1 MDFDFLKKLLK
12 KSDSKMILLIMDGLG
27 GLPEAPGGLTEL
39 ESARTPNLDRLAAEG
54 ICGLHVPCGA
64 GITPGSGPA
73 HLGVF
78 GYDPLKYV
86 VGRGALSAVGVDFD
100 LRNDDVAARGNFCTL
115 DSSGKIT
122 DRRAGRI
129 PTEKNEELCK
139 LLRGIK
145 LQGAELFVE
154 TEKEH
159 RFLIVLRGSGLS
171 GSVGDTDPQHEGYA
185 PLEPKALA
193 PEAEKTAKI
202 LKDFVAQA
210 TKVLSGHAPA
220 NGVILRGF
228 DKRPNWPPMKEVYG
242 VRAAAVAAYPMY
254 RGLAR
259 LVGMQAL
266 PVHDGVKEQFN
277 AVKKAWKDFDFFYVH
292 IKKVDSYGEDGNFE
306 ARRHLIEEVD
316 RHLGILTDLEPD
328 VIAVTGDHSTPA
340 AMKSHSWHP
349 VPALLW
355 AKVCRP
361 DAVREFGERACMAGG
376 LGCRFP
382 AVDLMPLMLAH
393 AGRLDKY
400 GA

>member
-27 GLPEAPGGLTEL
+27 GLPEKPGGLTEL
-39 ESARTPNLDRLAAEG
+39 ESAKTPNLDRLAAEG
-54 ICGLHVPCGA
+54 ICGLHVPIGA

-78 GYDPLKYV
+78 GYDPVKYV

-100 LRNDDVAARGNFCTL
+100 LRPDDVAARGNFCTL
-115 DSSGKIT
+115 GAGGKIT

-129 PTEKNEELCK
+129 STEKNEELCK

-159 RFLIVLRGSGLS
+159 RFLIVLRGTGLS
-171 GSVGDTDPQHEGYA
+171 GNVADTDPQHEGLTA
-185 PLEPKALA
+185 LEPRALS
-193 PEAEKTAKI
+193 PDAEKTSKI

-210 TKVLSGHAPA
+210 VKVLEGHTPA

-228 DKRPNWPPMKEVYG
+228 DKRPNWPPMQEVYG

-254 RGLAR
+254 RGLAK

-266 PVHDGVKEQFN
+266 PVHDSVEEEFN

-292 IKKVDSYGEDGNFE
+292 VKKVDSYGEDGNFE
-306 ARRHLIEEVD
+306 AKKHLIEEVD
-316 RHLGILTDLEPD
+316 RHMGILTDLKPD
-328 VIAVTGDHSTPA
+328 VIAVTGDHSTPS
-340 AMKSHSWHP
+340 AMKAHSWHP

-355 AKVCRP
+355 AKICRT
-361 DAVREFGERACMAGG
+361 DTVREFGERACMAGG
-376 LGCRFP
+376 LGSRFA

-393 AGRLDKY
+393 AGRLEKY

>member
-12 KSDSKMILLIMDGLG
+12 TSDSKMIMLIMDGLG
-27 GLPEAPGGLTEL
+27 GMPGKPGGLTEL
-39 ESARTPNLDRLAAEG
+39 ESAKTPNLDRLAAEG
-54 ICGLHVPCGA
+54 ICGLHEPVGA

-73 HLGVF
+73 HLAVF
-78 GYDPLKYV
+78 GYDPVKYL

-100 LRNDDVAARGNFCTL
+100 LKPDDVAARGNFCTL
-115 DSSGKIT
+115 DASGKIT

-139 LLRGIK
+139 RLRGIR

-171 GSVGDTDPQHEGYA
+171 GNVGDTDPQHEGKA
-185 PLEPKALA
+185 PLEPKALS
-193 PEAEKTAKI
+193 PDAEKTAKI
-202 LKDFVAQA
+202 VKDFTAQA
-210 TKVLSGHAPA
+210 VKVLAGQAPA

-254 RGLAR
+254 RGLAK

-266 PVHDGVKEQFN
+266 PVHDGVEEQFA
-277 AVKKAWKDFDFFYVH
+277 AVEKAWKDFDFFYVH

-306 ARRHLIEEVD
+306 ARRKLIEEVD
-316 RHLGILTDLEPD
+316 RFMPMLVDLKPD
-328 VIAVTGDHSTPA
+328 VLAVTGDHSTPA
-340 AMKSHSWHP
+340 ALKAHSWHP
-349 VPALLW
+349 VPTLLR
-355 AKVCRP
+355 AGTCCP
-361 DAVREFGERACMAGG
+361 DGVREFGERACVTGA
-376 LGCRFP
+376 LGPRFP

-393 AGRLDKY
+393 ANRLDKY

>member
-12 KSDSKMILLIMDGLG
+12 SSDSKMILLILDGLG
-27 GLPEAPGGLTEL
+27 GLPERPGGLTEL
-39 ESARTPNLDRLAAEG
+39 ESAKKTNLDRLAMEG
-54 ICGLHVPCGA
+54 ACGLHQPVGA
-64 GITPGSGPA
+64 GVAPGSGPA

-78 GYDPLKYV
+78 GYDPLKFV

-100 LRNDDVAARGNFCTL
+100 LKPDDVAARGNFCTL
-115 DSSGKIT
+115 DSTGKIT

-129 PTEKNEELCK
+129 STEKNEELCK

-159 RFLIVLRGSGLS
+159 RFLIVLRGSDLS
-171 GSVGDTDPQHEGYA
+171 GAVADTDPQHEGRPA
-185 PLEPKALA
+185 LEPKALSPA
-193 PEAEKTAKI
+193 AEKTSKI

-210 TKVLSGHAPA
+210 VKVLAGHSPA

-228 DKRPNWPPMKEVYG
+228 DKRPNWPSVKEVYG

-254 RGLAR
+254 RGLAK

-266 PVHDGVKEQFN
+266 PVHDGVEELFE
-277 AVKKAWKDFDFFYVH
+277 AVKKAWKDFDFFYIH
-292 IKKVDSYGEDGNFE
+292 IKKTDSYGEDGNFE
-306 ARRHLIEEVD
+306 AKAKLIEEVD
-316 RHLGILTDLEPD
+316 RSIPMLTGLKPD
-328 VIAVTGDHSTPA
+328 VIVVTGDHSTPA
-340 AMKSHSWHP
+340 VMKSHSWHP
-349 VPALLW
+349 VPTLLW
-355 AKVCRP
+355 SRVCRP
-361 DAVREFGERACMAGG
+361 DGVKEFGERACMAGG
-376 LGCRFP
+376 LGARFS
-382 AVDLMPLMLAH
+382 AVDLIPLMLAN

>member
-27 GLPEAPGGLTEL
+27 GLPEKPGGLTEL
-39 ESARTPNLDRLAAEG
+39 ESAKTPNLDRLASEG

-73 HLGVF
+73 HLAVF
-78 GYDPLKYV
+78 GYDPLTYV

-100 LRNDDVAARGNFCTL
+100 LKADDVAARGNFCTL

-129 PTEKNEELCK
+129 PTEKNQELCK

-154 TEKEH
+154 TETEH

-171 GSVGDTDPQHEGYA
+171 GNVGDTDPQHEGYA
-185 PLEPKALA
+185 PLEPKALS
-193 PEAEKTAKI
+193 PDAEKTAKI

-210 TKVLSGHAPA
+210 TKVLAGHQPA

-228 DKRPNWPPMKEVYG
+228 DKRPNWPPFKEVFG
-242 VRAAAVAAYPMY
+242 VRAAAVASYPMY
-254 RGLAR
+254 RGLAK

-266 PVHDGVKEQFN
+266 PVHGGPEEEFEVVKQ
-277 AVKKAWKDFDFFYVH
+277 AWKDFDFFYVH
-292 IKKVDSYGEDGNFE
+292 IKKIDSYGEDGNFE
-306 ARRHLIEEVD
+306 AKKHLIEEVD
-316 RHLGILTDLEPD
+316 RHMGILTDLKPD
-328 VIAVTGDHSTPA
+328 VLAVTGDHSTPA
-340 AMKSHSWHP
+340 AMKAHSWHP
-349 VPALLW
+349 VPTLLW
-355 AKVCRP
+355 SRICRP
-361 DAVREFGERACMAGG
+361 DGVREFGERACVAGA
-376 LGCRFP
+376 LGSRFA

-393 AGRLDKY
+393 ANRLDKY

>member
-1 MDFDFLKKLLK
+1 
-12 KSDSKMILLIMDGLG
+12 
-27 GLPEAPGGLTEL
+27 
-39 ESARTPNLDRLAAEG
+39 
-54 ICGLHVPCGA
+54 
-64 GITPGSGPA
+64 
-73 HLGVF
+73 
-78 GYDPLKYV
+78 

-100 LRNDDVAARGNFCTL
+100 LRPDDVAARGNFCTL
-115 DSSGKIT
+115 DASGKIT

-171 GSVGDTDPQHEGYA
+171 GNVADTDPQAEGRAPHEPA
-185 PLEPKALA
+185 ALS
-193 PEAEKTAKI
+193 PDAEKTAAI
-202 LKDFVAQA
+202 LKDFASQA
-210 TKVLSGHAPA
+210 VKILAGHSPA

-254 RGLAR
+254 RGLAK

-266 PVHDGVKEQFN
+266 PVHDGVEEQFA
-277 AVKKAWKDFDFFYVH
+277 AVRNAWKDFDFFYVH

-306 ARRHLIEEVD
+306 ARRKLIEEVD
-316 RHLGILTDLEPD
+316 RFIPMLVDLKPD
-328 VIAVTGDHSTPA
+328 ALAVTGDHSTPA
-340 AMKSHSWHP
+340 ALKAHSWHP
-349 VPALLW
+349 VPTLLW
-355 AKVCRP
+355 AKTCCP
-361 DAVREFGERACMAGG
+361 DRVKEFGERACMAGA
-376 LGCRFP
+376 LGPRFA